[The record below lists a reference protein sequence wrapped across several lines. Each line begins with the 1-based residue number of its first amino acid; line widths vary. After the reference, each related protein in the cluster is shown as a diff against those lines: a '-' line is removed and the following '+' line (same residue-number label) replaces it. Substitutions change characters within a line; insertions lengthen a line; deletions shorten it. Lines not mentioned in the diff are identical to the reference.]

1 MARKTKAELEAEAV
15 ARQQAYEAQAEAEYP
30 ARLMAALER
39 ANSNF
44 TLTVKDSVFVLTDND
59 NRKAYKLNPT
69 YTNSNSWD
77 LNDFEQLVDEKERAE
92 AEQNRRYLA
101 RQSALAKLTKEERE
115 LLDLPKY

>member
-1 MARKTKAELEAEAV
+1 
-15 ARQQAYEAQAEAEYP
+15 
-30 ARLMAALER
+30 
-39 ANSNF
+39 
-44 TLTVKDSVFVLTDND
+44 VLTDND
-59 NRKAYKLNPT
+59 SFEAYKLNPA

-101 RQSALAKLTKEERE
+101 RQVALAKLTKEERE